1 MIGCSCGGFTLGLP
15 VAYLRVFA
23 VRKKAAADAAVE
35 AAAEAAAET
44 ELEIGIEIRI
54 HI

>member
-1 MIGCSCGGFTLGLP
+1 MLGCSCGGFTLGLT

-23 VRKKAAADAAVE
+23 VRKKAAADAA
-35 AAAEAAAET
+35 AEAVAET

-54 HI
+54 DI